1 MIAAWRE
8 PGSRPRDTMVIS
20 TANPSPQA
28 MTPTRL
34 EITRPDDWHLHLRD
48 GDTLASVIAHTA
60 QRFARAIVMPN
71 LKPPVTTVAQ
81 AEDYRRRILASLP
94 AGMRFQPLMTLYLT
108 EDTLPEEIA
117 RARDSDSVFA
127 VKYYPAGATTNSQSG
142 VRELSRVYA
151 VIEAMEKHDLPLLL
165 HGEVTDPDVDIFD
178 RERVFIERHLI
189 PLQARFPAL
198 RMVLEH
204 ITTRDAVE
212 FVRGAPAN
220 VAATVTAHHLLLNR
234 NALFEGGIRPHNYCA
249 PILKRETHR
258 AALLQA
264 ATSGD
269 PHFFLGTDSAPHPRE
284 AKETAC
290 GCAGLYTAHAAL
302 ELYAEAFEQAGRL
315 DRLEAFASFH
325 GPDFYR
331 LPRNTDRIALE
342 RTSWIVPD
350 DYPLAGS
357 TCRPMFA
364 GESLAWSLAKS

>member
-1 MIAAWRE
+1 
-8 PGSRPRDTMVIS
+8 
-20 TANPSPQA
+20 

-48 GDTLASVIAHTA
+48 GDALASVIGHTA
-60 QRFARAIVMPN
+60 RRFARAIVMPN
-71 LKPPVTTVAQ
+71 LRPPVTTVAQ
-81 AEDYRRRILASLP
+81 AKDYRRRILASLP
-94 AGMRFQPLMTLYLT
+94 ADARFQPLMTLYLT
-108 EDTLPEEIA
+108 ENTQVEEIA
-117 RARDSDSVFA
+117 RAKASDSVFA
-127 VKYYPAGATTNSQSG
+127 VKYYPAGATTNSDSG
-142 VRELSRVYA
+142 ARELSRVYH
-151 VIEAMEKHDLPLLL
+151 VLESMEKHELPLLL
-165 HGEVTDPDVDIFD
+165 HGEVTDPAIDIFD
-178 RERVFIERHLI
+178 RERVFIERHLM
-189 PLQARFPAL
+189 PLRERFPAL

-212 FVRGAPAN
+212 FVRGAPTSL
-220 VAATVTAHHLLLNR
+220 AATITAHHLLLNR

-302 ELYAEAFEQAGRL
+302 ELYAEAFEQVGRL

-325 GPDFYR
+325 GADFYH

-342 RTSWIVPD
+342 RAPWIVPEA
-350 DYPLAGS
+350 YPLAGS
-357 TCRPMFA
+357 TCKPMRA
-364 GESLAWSLAKS
+364 GESVAWSVVEATPG